1 MGIFAAVALL
11 NWNLPLGALPLR
23 QFLMPFLS
31 VLPVIFDVVI
41 IFSQNAFKRPS
52 PDPFTAGDSPKGG
65 NAKKAKPAARKA
77 AKKKKDPNE
86 PSK

>member
-11 NWNLPLGALPLR
+11 NWNLPLGVLPLR
-23 QFLMPFLS
+23 QFLMLFYS
-31 VLPVIFDVVI
+31 RVFFVVQ
-41 IFSQNAFKRPS
+41 SAFKRPS
-52 PDPFTAGDSPKGG
+52 PDPFADGDSPKGSG
-65 NAKKAKPAARKA
+65 AKKAKPAAKKA